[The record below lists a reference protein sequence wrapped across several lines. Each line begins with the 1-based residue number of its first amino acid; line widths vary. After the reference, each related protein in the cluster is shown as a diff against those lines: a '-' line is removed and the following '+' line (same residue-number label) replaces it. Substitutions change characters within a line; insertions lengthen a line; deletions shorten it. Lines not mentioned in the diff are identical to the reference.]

1 MSYTITHANG
11 TNPIVIADGTVDTS
25 TSITLVGRNTPSYGQ
40 YLDQN
45 FLNMLENFSNS
56 SSPVNPISGQLWY
69 NSTQGTLKIYNGTA
83 FKNVSNATS
92 GSSSPINPNIG
103 DFWWDTVNGQ
113 LDVYNGTS
121 WIAVGPVSTGTV
133 VAETIIDTSSVPHN
147 VISFQINN
155 TRYAILS
162 KDIGTFH
169 TNILGFSTIG
179 PGFNIASTSFVT
191 NNRFVGTAT
200 NSDALGSVGAASFMR
215 ADQNTSTVGI
225 LSVTNNTGINVGTSG
240 QASINITG
248 NEVHLDNTQN
258 NGIIR
263 LRTKTAAGVADAL
276 DILGNADVQINGNLI
291 VLGNLDVTTST
302 ETSIV
307 SGINPSYNT
316 TSGAFQVVGGVGI
329 GGNINVGG
337 AVSDFNGNVQVNNLI
352 ATTDINGNG
361 NVYACGIS
369 AGVIGNTGALIQGTL
384 TSASASQPNLTTL
397 GTLTG
402 LQVSGISGF
411 TGGTVTF
418 NPTSANK
425 LVLGNVGN
433 VQILGGTSLQFL
445 QTDGSGNM
453 TWSTVYIPVGASA
466 TAGQIPV
473 YSNSNYIAGNAG
485 VTYNGNLNIT
495 GNILATNDIVAFYSD
510 QRLKT
515 DITPITNA
523 LEKVN
528 KINGVTYY
536 TNDIADKLGIGDNR
550 EHVGVIAQEIQS
562 VLPQV
567 IHSAPFD
574 LDENGISKSGENYLT
589 VQYDKIIPLLIQ
601 AIKELS
607 AEVEALKARGS

>member
-113 LDVYNGTS
+113 LDVYNGS
-121 WIAVGPVSTGTV
+121 MWVVVGPVATGTV

-276 DILGNADVQINGNLI
+276 DILGNADVQINGNLF

-307 SGINPSYNT
+307 SGVNSSYNT

-337 AVSDFNGNVQVNNLI
+337 PVNTFSGNVIVANLQ
-352 ATTDINGNG
+352 TSG
-361 NVYACGIS
+361 NVYADYIN
-369 AGVIGNTGALIQGTL
+369 AGVLGNNGASLVGTINTAAQPQI
-384 TSASASQPNLTTL
+384 TSL

-402 LQVSGISGF
+402 LQVSGTAGF